1 MHVLQLR
8 GGLPEASHGLSFALV
23 GPGGA
28 LRTGGAA
35 TSTFWRSASKPFQL
49 EVALSLLPDE
59 GAALRPEELAL
70 AASSHS
76 GQAGHLDVL
85 GGILVKF
92 GLSEGALRCGAEPPA
107 HAPSAAALIAAG
119 APPRA
124 AHNDCSGK
132 HALMLAA
139 CAARGWDT
147 QTYLAPAH
155 PLQRQIAALIHARTA
170 EPAPVAVDGCGVPT
184 FWISLLG
191 MARAWQQLAAA
202 MAAPVTEPRLARIGA
217 AMAAHPWLVSGDD
230 RLDLALAQRA
240 AEPFVGK
247 IGALGVFC
255 VALPAR
261 GLGLAVKVHSGDE
274 GALGAAV
281 PALLDRLAPGAL
293 RPAEGWR
300 WSEVRN
306 VVGRI
311 VGQRLVAGLPRA

>member
-8 GGLPEASHGLSFALV
+8 GGLPEANHGLSFALV

-28 LRTGGAA
+28 LRTGGAPA
-35 TSTFWRSASKPFQL
+35 STFWRSASKPFQL
-49 EVALSLLPDE
+49 EVALSLLPDD
-59 GAALRPEELAL
+59 GAALGPEELAL

-76 GQAGHLDVL
+76 GQPGHLAVL
-85 GGILVKF
+85 DAILNKF
-92 GLSEGALRCGAEPPA
+92 GLEEAALRCGAEPPA

-139 CAARGWDT
+139 CAARGWDS
-147 QTYLAPAH
+147 QTYLAPEH

-184 FWISLLG
+184 FWVSLSG

-202 MAAPVTEPRLARIGA
+202 MAAPATEPRLAHIGA

-230 RLDLALAQRA
+230 RLDLALANRA

-293 RPAEGWR
+293 RPAVGWR

>member
-8 GGLPEASHGLSFALV
+8 GGLPEASHGLSFALA

-28 LRTGGAA
+28 LRTGGAP

-49 EVALSLLPDE
+49 EVALSLLDDE
-59 GAALRPEELAL
+59 GACLRPEELAL

-76 GQAGHLDVL
+76 GQPGHLAVL
-85 GGILVKF
+85 DAILAKF
-92 GLSEGALRCGAEPPA
+92 GLDERALRCGAEPPA
-107 HAPSAAALIAAG
+107 HAPSAAALLSAG

-147 QTYLAPAH
+147 TSYLSPAH
-155 PLQRQIAALIHARTA
+155 PLQRQIAALIHARA
-170 EPAPVAVDGCGVPT
+170 GEPAPVAVDGCGVPT
-184 FWISLLG
+184 FWVSLAG
-191 MARAWQQLAAA
+191 MARAWRQLAEA
-202 MAAPVTEPRLARIGA
+202 MVDPPSEPRLARVGA
-217 AMAAHPWLVSGDD
+217 AMSAHPWLVSGDD
-230 RLDLALAQRA
+230 RLDLALASRA
-240 AEPFVGK
+240 TEPFVGK

-293 RPAEGWR
+293 RPVDAWR